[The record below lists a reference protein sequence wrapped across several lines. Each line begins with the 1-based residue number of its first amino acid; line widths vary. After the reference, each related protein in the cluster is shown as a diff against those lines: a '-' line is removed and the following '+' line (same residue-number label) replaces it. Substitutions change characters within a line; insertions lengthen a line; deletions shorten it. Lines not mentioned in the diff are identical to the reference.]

1 MSTDNPDPSIDA
13 LAQLLQTRLSKDP
26 ELAAKQ
32 RRLLA
37 KLQGPTSDQPPR
49 DEENPR

>member
-1 MSTDNPDPSIDA
+1 MSNDNPDPATDL
-13 LAQLLQTRLSKDP
+13 LAQLLQADLSKDP

-32 RRLLA
+32 RRLLE
-37 KLQGPTSDQPPR
+37 KLQESASDQPPR